1 MSECRPQLRSRWND
15 GPIWPGQVI
24 INPPD
29 NLPVVTAKLYRGTG
43 AHGGCWTTSQQTA
56 VTCH

>member
-1 MSECRPQLRSRWND
+1 M
-15 GPIWPGQVI
+15 I

-43 AHGGCWTTSQQTA
+43 ADGGCWTTSQQTA